1 MTPRHRVLVV
11 DDELSMRE
19 LLEIVLESA
28 GYEVHCASG
37 ENEARAA
44 MDGAQFDAAMTDLH
58 MGGDR
63 SAGLRLLSWMR
74 ESDPRM
80 PVVVITAHGSVETAV
95 EAMRLGAADYVQK
108 PFRSNDEIRLRVARV
123 ISERNL
129 RRENEALRKDQA
141 RRSSPGNMVG
151 KSPAFLEVLSM
162 VRRVAGLP
170 STVAI
175 YGESGAG
182 KELVAR
188 ALHHLSQRA
197 EKPFVA
203 INCGG
208 IPETLLESELFGY
221 KKGAFTGAGEDKE
234 GLFVVANG
242 GTLLLDEIG
251 EMPMKLQV
259 KLLRV
264 LDNNSVTPVGGTAS
278 INVNVRIVSA
288 TNRNLEEM
296 VEQGDFRKDL
306 FYRLNV
312 IPIHVPPLRDRVE
325 DIPLLTRHFIQK
337 HAVNM
342 GCAVKEVLPEAGALL
357 ARYSWPGNIRELAN
371 VVERALAL
379 SGDVIEP
386 RDLPPAV
393 REYVPLPDLP
403 TADLPEGGINLEAVI
418 SEVERKYIEQALERA
433 RFSQIRAAGLLGLTP
448 RSLRYRLQKYGLSAQ
463 D

>member
-1 MTPRHRVLVV
+1 MTARHRVLVV

-63 SAGLRLLSWMR
+63 NAGLRLLSWMR

-80 PVVVITAHGSVETAV
+80 PVIVITAHGSVETAV

-108 PFRSNDEIRLRVARV
+108 PFRSNDEIRLRVGRV

-312 IPIHVPPLRDRVE
+312 IPIHVPPLRDRGE

-342 GCAVKEVLPEAGALL
+342 GCAVKEVLPETEALL

-403 TADLPEGGINLEAVI
+403 AADLPDGGINLEAVI